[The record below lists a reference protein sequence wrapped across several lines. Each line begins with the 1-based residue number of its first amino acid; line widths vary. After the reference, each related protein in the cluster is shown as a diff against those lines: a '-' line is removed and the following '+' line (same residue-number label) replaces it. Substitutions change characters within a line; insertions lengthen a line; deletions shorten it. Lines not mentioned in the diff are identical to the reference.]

1 MLQIIFSD
9 NDWPICLNWHPLN
22 IPKPRP
28 FLYLLSV
35 WRWAEHS
42 SHFTA
47 LLSGYVD
54 TDLTPRAHVQ
64 ADVNSRVER
73 VALNY
78 FDVTARVRLAH
89 VVFTIAVV
97 ARLLT
102 YLLDCCGQHGCCCCG
117 GQPGQHPQSH
127 LLPGQQLDR
136 DPQSWAQPLK
146 KFIRYRGISREMK
159 LTVQQN
165 KF

>member
-9 NDWPICLNWHPLN
+9 NDWLICLNWHPLN

-28 FLYLLSV
+28 FLYLMSV

-54 TDLTPRAHVQ
+54 TDLTPRAHIQ
-64 ADVNSRVER
+64 TDVNSRVER

-78 FDVTARVRLAH
+78 FDVTVRVRLAH
-89 VVFTIAVV
+89 AVFTIA
-97 ARLLT
+97 ASDLSFGLLWAT
-102 YLLDCCGQHGCCCCG
+102 WMLLLWGSAWSTSTTSPTAWSTTRSRSSKLGSTPETKFTLDFVCVSDALCCC
-117 GQPGQHPQSH
+117 PE
-127 LLPGQQLDR
+127 L
-136 DPQSWAQPLK
+136 
-146 KFIRYRGISREMK
+146 
-159 LTVQQN
+159 N
-165 KF
+165 